1 MYIIHIASECAPIAK
16 VGGLADVVFGLTGD
30 LETRGHMVEII
41 LPKYD
46 NMWYDQ
52 IWGLQEIYHD
62 LWVPWG
68 GGAVPCTVWFGFVH
82 GRKCFFIDAH
92 SSESFFNRGAF
103 YGFWDD
109 NHRFAFFSKAAL
121 EFLYKSGRR
130 PDILHCHDWQTGL
143 VPVMLYEIY
152 QARGLTDQR
161 VCFTVHNFRH
171 QGLAGEDLLWKTG
184 LDYPD
189 RYLQQER
196 LQDPRHTGAVNMIK
210 GGIVYSNF
218 VSTVSPKHAWEARF
232 TDQGFGLGHAL
243 HTHQDKFGGILNG
256 IDYEHWNPAADPMV
270 PVPFDPE
277 SLDRKVE
284 NKRALR
290 DRFFLRDHDGPLFG
304 FVGRLD
310 AQKGMHLVRHA
321 LFHAIAHDA
330 QFVLLGTSPE
340 RGTAEYFWHLKGFMN
355 DNEDSHLELGYSE
368 QLAHLIYAAADI
380 VVVPSMYEPCGLAQ
394 MIAMR
399 YGAVPLV
406 RSVGGL
412 VDTVFDWDHSERPVA
427 ERNGFVFDHADY
439 PGLESAMDRAIG
451 LWYGRP
457 DLFRQLQ
464 LQAMAS
470 DNSWAQAGGHY
481 LNVYEA
487 IRHR

>member
-1 MYIIHIASECAPIAK
+1 MYIIHITPELAPVAK
-16 VGGLADVVFGLTGD
+16 VGGLADVVFGLSR
-30 LETRGHMVEII
+30 EMEIRGHEVEII
-41 LPKYD
+41 LPKYN

-52 IWGLQEIYHD
+52 IWGLHEVYRD

-68 GGAVPCTVWFGFVH
+68 GGSVPCTVFFGFVH

-109 NHRFAFFSKAAL
+109 NERFAFFSKAAL
-121 EFLYKSGRR
+121 EFLYKSNRR

-152 QARGLTDQR
+152 QARGLDRQR
-161 VCFTVHNFRH
+161 VCFTIHNFRH
-171 QGLAGEDLLWKTG
+171 QGLAGESILWKTG

-189 RYLQQER
+189 RYFREER
-196 LQDPRHTGAVNMIK
+196 LQHHSGPGAINMMK

-218 VSTVSPKHAWEARF
+218 VATVSPRHAWEARF
-232 TDQGFGLGHAL
+232 TDQGFGLGQAL
-243 HTHQDKFGGILNG
+243 HIHQDKFGGILNG
-256 IDYEHWNPAADPMV
+256 VDFEHWNPETDPMI
-270 PVPFDPE
+270 PVRFGRDSFE
-277 SLDRKVE
+277 MKAE

-290 DRFFLRDHDGPLFG
+290 ERFFLRDHDGPLFG

-310 AQKGMHLVRHA
+310 SQKGVHLVRHT
-321 LFHAIAHDA
+321 LFHAIAHGA

-340 RGTAEYFWHLKGFMN
+340 RGTAEYFWGLKGFMN
-355 DNEDSHLELGYSE
+355 DNEDSHLELAYSE
-368 QLAHLIYAAADI
+368 QTAHLIYAGADI

-406 RSVGGL
+406 RAVGGL
-412 VDTVFDWDHSERPVA
+412 ADTVFDWDHSPRPIE
-427 ERNGFVFDHADY
+427 ERNGFVFDHADHA
-439 PGLESAMDRAIG
+439 GLESAMDRAIG
-451 LWYGRP
+451 LWYGRR
-457 DLFRQLQ
+457 DLFRQLA
-464 LQAMAS
+464 LQAMGY
-470 DNSWAQAGGHY
+470 DYSWNHPGQHY

-487 IRHR
+487 IRDK